1 MERGY
6 NRENGKI
13 EKRQKVRR
21 DKGDGVMDVEEIIIP
36 EFLDLRNRE
45 TGGQW
50 QVAQAGIREV
60 REVEDFKRQLE
71 SWIGCC
77 PFCRPRGLEV

>member
-1 MERGY
+1 VERGY

-21 DKGDGVMDVEEIIIP
+21 DRGDGVMDVEEIIIQ

-45 TGGQW
+45 TGGQ
-50 QVAQAGIREV
+50 
-60 REVEDFKRQLE
+60 
-71 SWIGCC
+71 
-77 PFCRPRGLEV
+77 

>member
-1 MERGY
+1 VESSLSIQSRFSIQRKDRQEVERGY

-21 DKGDGVMDVEEIIIP
+21 DRGDGVMDVEEIIIQ

-45 TGGQW
+45 TGGQ
-50 QVAQAGIREV
+50 
-60 REVEDFKRQLE
+60 
-71 SWIGCC
+71 
-77 PFCRPRGLEV
+77 